1 MVGSAHGER
10 FSLPTG
16 TVTFLLSDV
25 EGSSQS
31 WETAPEAMAVA
42 IPRHYALLDEAIA
55 AHGGV
60 RPVEQGEGDSVVAAF
75 SRALDAI
82 ATALDIQRAFC
93 AEEWPEGARIRVRI
107 AIHTGEAQLRDAGNY
122 FGRTVIRC
130 ARLRAIGHGGQ
141 VLVSD
146 VSAGLA
152 AAGLP
157 AGAELVDLGVHRLRD
172 LGRPERVWQLK
183 GPGLGVDFVDFP
195 ALRSMDAFVHNLPVQ
210 LTPLIGRDR
219 EASGVARRV
228 EEDRLLTLTGSGGVG
243 KTRLALAVAAE
254 MLERFPGG
262 VWLVELGGL
271 TRGDDLAASVLSALG
286 GQQESGVNLV
296 AQVSGQLGGERS
308 LLVLDNCEHLIEA
321 SAEFVSVL
329 LAANATVTVLATS
342 REPLGV
348 PGEVNW
354 RVPSLEVPPAEPA
367 LAVAS
372 LTQYGAVRL
381 FIDRARRARPSFTVT
396 EANAPAVAQICSR
409 LDGIPLALE
418 LAAARCRQLSA
429 ERIAHDIDDRFRFL
443 TGGSRTVLPRHQTL
457 AASIEWS
464 HSRLERHE
472 AIAFRRLGVFAGPF
486 PLEAAEAVVATL
498 GDIDEVSVFDLVSK
512 LVDKSLVSVEDDPAG
527 EPRYRLLETL
537 RTYAANEA
545 AAAGEFGDLRR
556 IHARWWLS
564 WLERRA
570 PALHTDPIVDQVQE
584 LHDNFKAALDSS
596 LDDPAAGLR
605 LLHLLSRPWQSA
617 GRPGEIMVAV
627 DHLLTEENA
636 AAFPREWLRAVNA
649 TAALVISAR
658 GPAALPLVQAGER
671 LAAEIDDQTALT
683 FSQWLQTFSPE
694 LSARLQRVALEEGDR
709 YLAAMATMTLANANA
724 LADPQAA
731 AAQLNSP
738 ELHAASRECS
748 YIADYGK
755 RVRALAAFGTGD
767 LAACIDLCRQL
778 SQSRS
783 AMIVDH
789 GIYTLTRAALLAVD
803 ESQLA
808 FAAEVATR
816 RLQSSA
822 VTTRTVELA
831 TARLQLLRGGPPTV
845 DPDLRL
851 GNPGLGPIDLY
862 VSCREAIDAG
872 ASELAV
878 ETVRACAKTDPHG
891 QAVLAAIEA
900 LTQRAED
907 NWQDC
912 IHIAGNHGLRL
923 LAADAL

>member
-130 ARLRAIGHGGQ
+130 ALLRAIGHGGQ

-195 ALRSMDAFVHNLPVQ
+195 ALRSMDVFVHNLPVQ

-321 SAEFVSVL
+321 SAEFVSAL

-443 TGGSRTVLPRHQTL
+443 TGGSRH
-457 AASIEWS
+457 
-464 HSRLERHE
+464 
-472 AIAFRRLGVFAGPF
+472 
-486 PLEAAEAVVATL
+486 
-498 GDIDEVSVFDLVSK
+498 
-512 LVDKSLVSVEDDPAG
+512 
-527 EPRYRLLETL
+527 
-537 RTYAANEA
+537 
-545 AAAGEFGDLRR
+545 
-556 IHARWWLS
+556 
-564 WLERRA
+564 
-570 PALHTDPIVDQVQE
+570 
-584 LHDNFKAALDSS
+584 
-596 LDDPAAGLR
+596 
-605 LLHLLSRPWQSA
+605 
-617 GRPGEIMVAV
+617 
-627 DHLLTEENA
+627 
-636 AAFPREWLRAVNA
+636 
-649 TAALVISAR
+649 
-658 GPAALPLVQAGER
+658 
-671 LAAEIDDQTALT
+671 
-683 FSQWLQTFSPE
+683 
-694 LSARLQRVALEEGDR
+694 
-709 YLAAMATMTLANANA
+709 
-724 LADPQAA
+724 
-731 AAQLNSP
+731 
-738 ELHAASRECS
+738 
-748 YIADYGK
+748 
-755 RVRALAAFGTGD
+755 
-767 LAACIDLCRQL
+767 
-778 SQSRS
+778 RS
-783 AMIVDH
+783 ASPPDVGRVD
-789 GIYTLTRAALLAVD
+789 R
-803 ESQLA
+803 
-808 FAAEVATR
+808 
-816 RLQSSA
+816 
-822 VTTRTVELA
+822 VE
-831 TARLQLLRGGPPTV
+831 P
-845 DPDLRL
+845 
-851 GNPGLGPIDLY
+851 
-862 VSCREAIDAG
+862 
-872 ASELAV
+872 
-878 ETVRACAKTDPHG
+878 
-891 QAVLAAIEA
+891 
-900 LTQRAED
+900 
-907 NWQDC
+907 
-912 IHIAGNHGLRL
+912 
-923 LAADAL
+923 